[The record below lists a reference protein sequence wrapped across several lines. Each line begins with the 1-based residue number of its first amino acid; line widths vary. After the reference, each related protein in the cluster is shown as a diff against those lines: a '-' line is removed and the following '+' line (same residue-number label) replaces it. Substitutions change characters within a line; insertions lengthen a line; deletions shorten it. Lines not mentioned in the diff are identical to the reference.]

1 MKFEIGIPT
10 LNRKDL
16 LNPSLV
22 MYNLDFPNT
31 RIWVLDNGMQQNINI
46 IPNLYLRGH
55 YDSNGN
61 GLSVGASWN
70 KLCENIFSDASNDY
84 ALILNDD
91 IYLGKKT
98 IDIEKIVSKKN
109 KNSLIRATADWC
121 AFLIPR
127 SLWEKNKFDE
137 CFYPA
142 YYEDKSYEYR
152 MKLKGISVITTPE
165 LNPYIYQSSKTLEKD
180 PSILE
185 ASKKNKQL
193 YIEMW
198 GGEPTKEKYK
208 QPFNKQ

>member
-10 LNRKDL
+10 LNRADL

-22 MYNLDFPNT
+22 MYNLDFPST
-31 RIWVLDNGMQQNINI
+31 RIWVLDNGTQNIKPIANRYI
-46 IPNLYLRGH
+46 IS
-55 YDSNGN
+55 DD

-98 IDIEKIVSKKN
+98 IDIEKIVNKKN
-109 KNSLIRATADWC
+109 KSSLIRATADWC

-127 SLWEKNKFDE
+127 SLWEKIKFDE

-165 LNPYIYQSSKTLEKD
+165 LNPFIYQSSKTLEKD
-180 PSILE
+180 PSILQ

>member
-1 MKFEIGIPT
+1 MKFQIGIPT
-10 LNRKDL
+10 LNRADL
-16 LNPSLV
+16 LNPSLM
-22 MYNLDFPNT
+22 MYKLDFPDT
-31 RIWVLDNGMQQNINI
+31 RIWVLDNGNQNIKPIANRYI
-46 IPNLYLRGH
+46 IS
-55 YDSNGN
+55 DD

-70 KLCENIFSDASNDY
+70 KLCENIFFDSSNDY

-91 IYLGKKT
+91 IYLGKKV
-98 IDIEKIVSKKN
+98 IDIEKIVNKKN